1 MKKIVLAILLPCFLS
16 ACVHTTPMPVQ
27 TSQPGDTMMS
37 CQSILDEMSKMRN
50 SVAEADSEKN
60 GQIAKNVGLGVA
72 GALLIVPWFFMDTSD
87 AHTIEA
93 KAARERYL
101 KLHTMWRDK
110 GCEQQMNG
118 VKVEPLPSQLQST
131 QTNSSGAVLDN

>member
-1 MKKIVLAILLPCFLS
+1 MRKLIIPFLIPLIT

-27 TSQPGDTMMS
+27 VSQPGDTMMS
-37 CQSILDEMSKMRN
+37 CESIKEEMSKMQN
-50 SVAEADSEKN
+50 QVAESDSERN

-87 AHTIEA
+87 ANTIEA

-101 KLHTMWRDK
+101 KLGTMWRDK
-110 GCEQQMNG
+110 NCDQQITEKKQVN
-118 VKVEPLPSQLQST
+118 
-131 QTNSSGAVLDN
+131 AR